1 VFSDRE
7 ANGMGKGGFLG
18 EFEQMVILAILRLGD
33 NAYGMT
39 VRREL
44 EETAGRNVTFGT
56 VYGTLER
63 LEEKGFVSSRHAEPE
78 PVRGGRAR
86 RFFKVEAAGELAL
99 SRAREMMGRMWE
111 GVKLATDRKTAS

>member
-1 VFSDRE
+1 
-7 ANGMGKGGFLG
+7 MGKGEFLG
-18 EFEQMVILAILRLGD
+18 EFEQMVLLAILRLGD
-33 NAYGMT
+33 DAYGMT

-63 LEEKGFVSSRHAEPE
+63 LEEKGFVSSSHANPE

-86 RFFKVEAAGELAL
+86 RYFRVEPAGELAL
-99 SRAREMMGRMWE
+99 ARARDMMSRMWH
-111 GVKLATDRKTAS
+111 GVRLAADRKIP

>member
-1 VFSDRE
+1 
-7 ANGMGKGGFLG
+7 MGKGEFLG
-18 EFEQMVILAILRLGD
+18 EFEQMVLLAILRLGD
-33 NAYGMT
+33 DAYGMT

-63 LEEKGFVSSRHAEPE
+63 LEEKGVVTSSHADPE

-86 RFFKVEAAGELAL
+86 RYFKVEPAGELAL
-99 SRAREMMGRMWE
+99 ARAREMMGRLWE
-111 GVKLATDRKTAS
+111 GISLASDGDLSI

>member
-1 VFSDRE
+1 
-7 ANGMGKGGFLG
+7 MGKGEFLG

-33 NAYGMT
+33 DAYGMT

-44 EETAGRNVTFGT
+44 EQTAGRNVTFGT

-63 LEEKGFVSSRHAEPE
+63 LEAKGFVSSRHADPE

-86 RFFKVEAAGELAL
+86 RYFQVEPEGELAL
-99 SRAREMMGRMWE
+99 ARARDMMGRMWS
-111 GVKLATDRKTAS
+111 GVRLATDGDVCS

>member
-1 VFSDRE
+1 
-7 ANGMGKGGFLG
+7 MGKGEFLG

-33 NAYGMT
+33 DAYGMT

-44 EETAGRNVTFGT
+44 EQTAGRKVTFGT

-63 LEEKGFVSSRHAEPE
+63 LEAKGLVTSSRADPE

-86 RFFKVEAAGELAL
+86 RFFRVEPGGELAL
-99 SRAREMMGRMWE
+99 ARARDMMGRLWDGVQLASE
-111 GVKLATDRKTAS
+111 GDLS

>member
-1 VFSDRE
+1 
-7 ANGMGKGGFLG
+7 MGKGEFLG

-33 NAYGMT
+33 DAYGMT

-63 LEEKGFVSSRHAEPE
+63 LEAKGFVTSRHADPE

-86 RFFKVEAAGELAL
+86 RYFKVEPLGEYALA
-99 SRAREMMGRMWE
+99 RAREMMGRLWD
-111 GVKLATDRKTAS
+111 GVQLAADGERP

>member
-1 VFSDRE
+1 
-7 ANGMGKGGFLG
+7 MGKGEYLG

-33 NAYGMT
+33 DAYGMT

-44 EETAGRNVTFGT
+44 EKTAGRNVTFGT

-63 LEEKGFVSSRHAEPE
+63 LEAKGFVTSSHADPE

-86 RFFKVEAAGELAL
+86 RYFQVEPAGGLAL
-99 SRAREMMGRMWE
+99 ARARDMMGRMWA
-111 GVKLATDRKTAS
+111 GVRLASDGSSSS

>member
-1 VFSDRE
+1 
-7 ANGMGKGGFLG
+7 MGKGEFLG

-33 NAYGMT
+33 DAYGMT

-44 EETAGRNVTFGT
+44 EQTAGRNVTFGT

-63 LEEKGFVSSRHAEPE
+63 LEGKGYVTSSHADPE

-86 RFFKVEAAGELAL
+86 RYFQVEPAGELAL
-99 SRAREMMGRMWE
+99 ARARDMMGRMWD
-111 GVKLATDRKTAS
+111 GVRLASDGDSLQ

>member
-1 VFSDRE
+1 
-7 ANGMGKGGFLG
+7 MGKGEFLG
-18 EFEQMVILAILRLGD
+18 EFEQMVILAILRLGE

-63 LEEKGFVSSRHAEPE
+63 LEAKGFVTSSHADPE

-86 RFFKVEAAGELAL
+86 RFFRVEPAGETTLA
-99 SRAREMMGRMWE
+99 RARDMMGRMWD
-111 GVKLATDRKTAS
+111 GVSLATDGESAS

>member
-1 VFSDRE
+1 
-7 ANGMGKGGFLG
+7 MGKGEFLG
-18 EFEQMVILAILRLGD
+18 EFEQMAMLAILRLGD
-33 NAYGMT
+33 DAYGMT

-63 LEEKGFVSSRHAEPE
+63 LEAKGFVTSRHADPK

-86 RFFKVEAAGELAL
+86 RYFQVEPLGERALA
-99 SRAREMMGRMWE
+99 RARGMMDRLWA
-111 GVKLATDRKTAS
+111 GVQLAPDGERP

>member
-1 VFSDRE
+1 
-7 ANGMGKGGFLG
+7 MGKGEFLG
-18 EFEQMVILAILRLGD
+18 EFEQMVLLAIIRLGD
-33 NAYGMT
+33 DAYGMT

-63 LEEKGFVSSRHAEPE
+63 LEEKRFVTSSHADPE

-86 RFFKVEAAGELAL
+86 RYFRVEPAGELAL
-99 SRAREMMGRMWE
+99 ARAREMMGRLWE
-111 GVKLATDRKTAS
+111 GVRLAANGDSAS

>member
-1 VFSDRE
+1 
-7 ANGMGKGGFLG
+7 MGKGEFLG
-18 EFEQMVILAILRLGD
+18 EFEQMVLLAIIRLGD
-33 NAYGMT
+33 DAYGMT

-63 LEEKGFVSSRHAEPE
+63 LEEKGFVTSSHADPE

-86 RFFKVEAAGELAL
+86 RYFKVEPAGELAL
-99 SRAREMMGRMWE
+99 ARAREMMGKLWE
-111 GVKLATDRKTAS
+111 GVRLAADGDAAS

>member
-1 VFSDRE
+1 
-7 ANGMGKGGFLG
+7 MGKGEFLG
-18 EFEQMVILAILRLGD
+18 EFEQMVLLAILRLGED
-33 NAYGMT
+33 AYGMT

-63 LEEKGFVSSRHAEPE
+63 LEAKGFVTSRHADPE

-86 RFFKVEAAGELAL
+86 RYFKVEPLGERAMVRGRDMMDRLWDGVQLAADGER
-99 SRAREMMGRMWE
+99 S
-111 GVKLATDRKTAS
+111 

>member
-1 VFSDRE
+1 
-7 ANGMGKGGFLG
+7 MGKGEFLG
-18 EFEQMVILAILRLGD
+18 EFEQMVLLAIIRLGD
-33 NAYGMT
+33 DAYGMT

-63 LEEKGFVSSRHAEPE
+63 LEEKGFVTSSHADPE

-86 RFFKVEAAGELAL
+86 RYFKVEPAGEMALA
-99 SRAREMMGRMWE
+99 RAREMMGRLWQ
-111 GVKLATDRKTAS
+111 GVSLAADGDSVS

>member
-1 VFSDRE
+1 
-7 ANGMGKGGFLG
+7 MGKGEFLG
-18 EFEQMVILAILRLGD
+18 EFEQMVLLAIIRLGD
-33 NAYGMT
+33 DAYGMT

-63 LEEKGFVSSRHAEPE
+63 LEEKGFVSSSHADPE

-86 RFFKVEAAGELAL
+86 RYFKVEPDGELAL
-99 SRAREMMGRMWE
+99 SRAREMMGRLWD
-111 GVKLATDRKTAS
+111 GVEFASKGESSI

>member
-1 VFSDRE
+1 
-7 ANGMGKGGFLG
+7 MGKGEFLG
-18 EFEQMVILAILRLGD
+18 EFEQMVLLAILRLGD
-33 NAYGMT
+33 DAYGMT

-63 LEEKGFVSSRHAEPE
+63 LEEKGFVTSSHADPE

-86 RFFKVEAAGELAL
+86 RYFKVEPTGELAL
-99 SRAREMMGRMWE
+99 VRAREMMGRLWK
-111 GVKLATDRKTAS
+111 GISLASDGELSA